1 MGKPLDLEHL
11 RLVLPT
17 PFGQSWRQEA
27 VAGAEG
33 IDFEDALFLDA
44 QTGWVGAI
52 LASGSGR
59 YNRTEPSQRDER
71 MPRNNLQ

>member
-1 MGKPLDLEHL
+1 MGKLLDLEHL

-33 IDFEDALFLDA
+33 IASSVK
-44 QTGWVGAI
+44 T
-52 LASGSGR
+52 LAAMQQGPAARS
-59 YNRTEPSQRDER
+59 RD
-71 MPRNNLQ
+71 